1 MQNTS
6 LDDILAASNRL
17 VADLCGP
24 AADLG
29 LSASEY
35 RVLLLLWEADGLG
48 LSTLAA
54 RPGLEAVESAL
65 DALQEAGYVERD
77 EQAGAVDVWL
87 TGKGR
92 KVCATL
98 GTATLCDRLADLQGQ
113 LEALRTMLYGTIAQ
127 LQQARPDVALVGLDP
142 VLTVRPGVAA

>member
-1 MQNTS
+1 MLRDS
-6 LDDILAASNRL
+6 LDDILAASNQL

-35 RVLLLLWEADGLG
+35 RVLLLLWDADGLG

-65 DALQEAGYVERD
+65 DALQEAGYAERD
-77 EQAGAVDVWL
+77 GQGSTVDVWL
-87 TGKGR
+87 TAKGR
-92 KVCATL
+92 RACATL
-98 GTATLCDRLADLQGQ
+98 GAATLCDRLGELQGE
-113 LEALRTMLYGTIAQ
+113 LEALRAMLYGTIAE
-127 LQQARPDVALVGLDP
+127 LQQERPHV
-142 VLTVRPGVAA
+142 VLTGHADRRAVPA